1 MSVFAM
7 VLREPNQQVLDRL
20 DAEYPDNFQL
30 SPTFA
35 VVSSDEL
42 TQSVATKV
50 GIKGE
55 NQVQGVSGAVFILQG
70 AYSGYTDRS
79 LWEWLRKHEDD
90 F

>member
-1 MSVFAM
+1 MSVFAV

-30 SPTFA
+30 SRTFA

-42 TQSVATKV
+42 SQSVATKV

-55 NQVQGVSGAVFILQG
+55 NRAPGVSGAVFILQG

-79 LWEWLRKHEDD
+79 LWEWLGKHEDD